1 MSKKILLIED
11 DTLLLDLV
19 VKKLTEYGYQVLGKQ
34 TGNEGLKNIP
44 EFLPDLILLDMLLP
58 DTNGMQVLEAI
69 SKNPEFCKIPVI
81 VISNSGQPVEL
92 GKAEQLGARDW
103 LIKVDFD
110 LDELIDKIIK
120 QIGKP

>member
-1 MSKKILLIED
+1 MKEKILLAISDVVLMNILVEKLQQD
-11 DTLLLDLV
+11 GYKTYTAQDGKDALDKMKSLMPDLV
-19 VKKLTEYGYQVLGKQ
+19 LVDIVLSGKNGYDVLQEKSFDRFI
-34 TGNEGLKNIP
+34 T
-44 EFLPDLILLDMLLP
+44 
-58 DTNGMQVLEAI
+58 
-69 SKNPEFCKIPVI
+69 KIPVI

>member
-1 MSKKILLIED
+1 MAKKILAIED
-11 DTLLLDLV
+11 DDLLLGLV
-19 VKKLTEYGYQVLGKQ
+19 SSKLKEYGYEVIGAQSG
-34 TGNEGLKNIP
+34 EDGLKKIP
-44 EFLPDLILLDMLLP
+44 EIIPDLILLDMLLP
-58 DTNGMQVLEAI
+58 GINGMQVLEEI
-69 SKNPEFCKIPVI
+69 NKNPEWIKIPII

-92 GKAEQLGARDW
+92 GKVEQLGARDW

>member
-1 MSKKILLIED
+1 MAKKILLIED

-19 VKKLTEYGYQVLGKQ
+19 QNKLKEYGYDVLGKQ
-34 TGNEGLKNIP
+34 SGEDGLEVIA
-44 EFLPDLILLDMLLP
+44 EFFPDLILLDMLLP
-58 DTNGMQVLEAI
+58 GIDGIQTLEQI
-69 SKNPEFCKIPVI
+69 KKNPKSTEIPVI
-81 VISNSGQPVEL
+81 IISNSGQPVEL
-92 GKAEQLGARDW
+92 GRAEQLGARDW

>member
-11 DTLLLDLV
+11 DELLLNLAL
-19 VKKLTEYGYQVLGKQ
+19 KKLTEYGYQVVGKQ
-34 TGNEGLKNIP
+34 TGEDGLKILP

-58 DTNGMQVLEAI
+58 GISGMQVLEEI
-69 SKNPEFCKIPVI
+69 SRNPEFCKIPVI

>member
-11 DTLLLDLV
+11 DELLLNLV

-34 TGNEGLKNIP
+34 TGTDGFKSIA

-58 DTNGMQVLEAI
+58 DINGMQVLEEI
-69 SKNPEFCKIPVI
+69 SKNPEISKIPVI

>member
-1 MSKKILLIED
+1 MAKKILLIED
-11 DTLLLDLV
+11 DMLLLDLAQR
-19 VKKLTEYGYQVLGKQ
+19 KLKEYGYDVLGKQ
-34 TGNEGLKNIP
+34 SGEEGLRTLP
-44 EFLPDLILLDMLLP
+44 EFIPDLVLLDMLLP
-58 DTNGMQVLEAI
+58 GINGLQVLEEI
-69 SKNPEFCKIPVI
+69 KKSPEWTKIPI
-81 VISNSGQPVEL
+81 IIISNSGQPVEL